1 MHGPLS
7 TCPLIIFCH
16 YLSEYF
22 LCFGLA
28 LWETVTIVS
37 REIDAGAQP
46 DIVISEVVLKLLLGN
61 PQRYDMVTE

>member
-1 MHGPLS
+1 M
-7 TCPLIIFCH
+7 
-16 YLSEYF
+16 
-22 LCFGLA
+22 CFGLA

-46 DIVISEVVLKLLLGN
+46 DIVISEVVLELLLGN